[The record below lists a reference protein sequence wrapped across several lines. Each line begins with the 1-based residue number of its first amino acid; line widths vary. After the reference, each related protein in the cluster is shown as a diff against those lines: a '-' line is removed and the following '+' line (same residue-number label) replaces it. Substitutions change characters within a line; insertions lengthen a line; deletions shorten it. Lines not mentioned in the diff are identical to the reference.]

1 MTNTPKLRFKEFN
14 EEWVKLKIED
24 VVDVIDGDRGENY
37 PKESEF
43 SDDGY
48 CLFLNAKNVTKN
60 GFDFKEKKFITEF
73 KDKKLRNGKLELN
86 DLVLTTRGTIGNIA
100 YYTSSIP
107 YKYIRINSGMVVL
120 KSKCIFHGFLYS
132 YVKSHYF
139 EKQVMQTC
147 YGSAQPQ
154 LTVKGIN
161 NFKVAIPSIE
171 EQEKIASFFSLID
184 KKIELQTEKVEELKN
199 YKKGIMQKIFSQELR
214 FKDENGNEYP
224 KWKLGK
230 LGDYLINKGG
240 TALEKYVGDKGT
252 HNFISIGNY
261 SVDGN
266 YIDTGQRISL
276 NDKTQEKLLNKNDL
290 VMVLNDKTASG
301 DLIGSTIL
309 IDEDNK
315 YIYNQRSERL
325 ICNSNIYP
333 DFCWILLNSE
343 MFRRKVFSLA
353 QGGTQIYVN
362 FSSVKNL
369 EIELPHL
376 KEQEK
381 IIHFIFNINT
391 KLNKEQE
398 KLEYLNQY
406 KKGLLQQMFI

>member
-1 MTNTPKLRFKEFN
+1 MKNVPNLRFKEFSS
-14 EEWVKLKIED
+14 EW
-24 VVDVIDGDRGENY
+24 
-37 PKESEF
+37 ES
-43 SDDGY
+43 
-48 CLFLNAKNVTKN
+48 
-60 GFDFKEKKFITEF
+60 
-73 KDKKLRNGKLELN
+73 
-86 DLVLTTRGTIGNIA
+86 
-100 YYTSSIP
+100 
-107 YKYIRINSGMVVL
+107 
-120 KSKCIFHGFLYS
+120 
-132 YVKSHYF
+132 
-139 EKQVMQTC
+139 
-147 YGSAQPQ
+147 
-154 LTVKGIN
+154 
-161 NFKVAIPSIE
+161 
-171 EQEKIASFFSLID
+171 
-184 KKIELQTEKVEELKN
+184 
-199 YKKGIMQKIFSQELR
+199 
-214 FKDENGNEYP
+214 
-224 KWKLGK
+224 GK
-230 LGDYLINKGG
+230 LGQYISNKGG
-240 TALEKYVGDKGT
+240 TALEKYVEDEGT

-266 YIDTGQRISL
+266 YIDTGQRINL

-325 ICNSNIYP
+325 ICNSAISP
-333 DFCWILLNSE
+333 DFCWVLLNSK
-343 MFRRKVFSLA
+343 MFRRKVFSIAQGGTQIYVNFSNVKNLQILLPSLNEQKKIASFFSLIDKKIELQTEKVEELTNYKKGIMQKIFSQELRFKDENGNEYPEWKIGRLGEYLSNKGGTALEKYVEDEGTHNFISIGNYSVDGNYIDTGQRINLNDKTQEKLLNKNDLVMVLNDKTASGDLIGSTILIDEDNKYIYNQRSERLICNSAISPDFCWVLLNSKMFRKKVFSIA

-381 IIHFIFNINT
+381 IAHFIFNLNT

-398 KLEYLNQY
+398 KLDMLLTY

>member
-1 MTNTPKLRFKEFN
+1 MNSVPNLRFKEFSG
-14 EEWVKLKIED
+14 EWESQPLSKLGTFFKGTGLSKADLSDEGNPCVLYGELYTKYTEVIANVKSKTNVELGNAVIGKINDVLIPSSGETAVDIATASCLQQDDVILGGDLNVFRSNQVNGIFTSYQLNTSKKFEIAKLAQGASVVHVYNDQLKKLKLS
-24 VVDVIDGDRGENY
+24 V
-37 PKESEF
+37 P
-43 SDDGY
+43 
-48 CLFLNAKNVTKN
+48 T
-60 GFDFKEKKFITEF
+60 
-73 KDKKLRNGKLELN
+73 
-86 DLVLTTRGTIGNIA
+86 
-100 YYTSSIP
+100 
-107 YKYIRINSGMVVL
+107 
-120 KSKCIFHGFLYS
+120 
-132 YVKSHYF
+132 
-139 EKQVMQTC
+139 
-147 YGSAQPQ
+147 
-154 LTVKGIN
+154 
-161 NFKVAIPSIE
+161 IE
-171 EQEKIASFFSLID
+171 EQEKIASFFSLIE

-224 KWKLGK
+224 EWKLGR
-230 LGDYLINKGG
+230 LGEYLINKGG
-240 TALEKYVGDKGT
+240 TPLEKYVEDEGT
-252 HNFISIGNY
+252 YNFISIGNY

-266 YIDTGQRISL
+266 YIDTGQRINL
-276 NDKTQEKLLNKNDL
+276 NDKTHEKLLNKNDL

-325 ICNSNIYP
+325 ICNSAISP
-333 DFCWILLNSE
+333 DFCWILLNSK
-343 MFRRKVFSLA
+343 MFRRKVFSIA

-381 IIHFIFNINT
+381 IVHFIFNLNT

-398 KLEYLNQY
+398 KLDGLNQY

>member
-1 MTNTPKLRFKEFN
+1 MNNTPKLRFKEFSHDWNLQKLGQLGESIIGLTYSPDNIAEEGTLVLRSSNIKDNKIVYLDNVYVNMDIPDKLITIENDVLICSRNGSRALIGKSALIGKDNINNSFGAFMTLFRSDYGAFIFQLIQTTAFFKQIHQNLGATINQITSKDLNNMKFYVPKN
-14 EEWVKLKIED
+14 EEK
-24 VVDVIDGDRGENY
+24 
-37 PKESEF
+37 
-43 SDDGY
+43 
-48 CLFLNAKNVTKN
+48 
-60 GFDFKEKKFITEF
+60 
-73 KDKKLRNGKLELN
+73 
-86 DLVLTTRGTIGNIA
+86 
-100 YYTSSIP
+100 
-107 YKYIRINSGMVVL
+107 
-120 KSKCIFHGFLYS
+120 
-132 YVKSHYF
+132 
-139 EKQVMQTC
+139 
-147 YGSAQPQ
+147 
-154 LTVKGIN
+154 
-161 NFKVAIPSIE
+161 
-171 EQEKIASFFSLID
+171 EKIASFFSLID

-224 KWKLGK
+224 EWKIGRLGE
-230 LGDYLINKGG
+230 YLSNKGG
-240 TALEKYVGDKGT
+240 TALEKYVEDEGT

-266 YIDTGQRISL
+266 YIDTGQRINL

-325 ICNSNIYP
+325 ICNSAISP
-333 DFCWILLNSE
+333 DFCWVLLNSK
-343 MFRRKVFSLA
+343 MFRRKVFSIA

-381 IIHFIFNINT
+381 IAHFIFNLNT

-398 KLEYLNQY
+398 KLDMLLTY

>member
-1 MTNTPKLRFKEFN
+1 MKNVPNLRFKEFSG
-14 EEWVKLKIED
+14 EWEYKLLSSFATKITQKNGD
-24 VVDVIDGDRGENY
+24 YKVTNVISN
-37 PKESEF
+37 S
-43 SDDGY
+43 
-48 CLFLNAKNVTKN
+48 AKNGLVSQKDYFDKDIANQENIN
-60 GFDFKEKKFITEF
+60 G
-73 KDKKLRNGKLELN
+73 
-86 DLVLTTRGTIGNIA
+86 
-100 YYTSSIP
+100 YY
-107 YKYIRINSGMVVL
+107 V
-120 KSKCIFHGFLYS
+120 
-132 YVKSHYF
+132 
-139 EKQVMQTC
+139 
-147 YGSAQPQ
+147 
-154 LTVKGIN
+154 IN
-161 NFKVAIPSIE
+161 NGDFVYNPRKSNESPYGPINRFSSTEAGVVSPLYLCFSVNCEVNDRYLEYYFKSSKWYQFIYKNSDQGARHDRVSIRDAEFFKMKLNIPNYQ

-224 KWKLGK
+224 EWKLGR
-230 LGDYLINKGG
+230 LGEYLINKGG
-240 TALEKYVGDKGT
+240 TPLEKYVEDEGT
-252 HNFISIGNY
+252 YNFISIGNY

-266 YIDTGQRISL
+266 YIDTGQRINL
-276 NDKTQEKLLNKNDL
+276 NDKTHEKLLNKNDL

-325 ICNSNIYP
+325 ICNSAISP
-333 DFCWILLNSE
+333 DFCWILLNSK
-343 MFRRKVFSLA
+343 MFRRKVFSIA

-381 IIHFIFNINT
+381 IVHFIFNLNT

-398 KLEYLNQY
+398 KLDGLNQY

>member
-1 MTNTPKLRFKEFN
+1 MTKVPNLRFKEFSEDWKN
-14 EEWVKLKIED
+14 EPLSRLGTFFKGSGLSKSD
-24 VVDVIDGDRGENY
+24 L
-37 PKESEF
+37 
-43 SDDGY
+43 SDDGNPCVLY
-48 CLFLNAKNVTKN
+48 GELYTKYTEVIRDVKSRTNVEGSNMVLGKANDVLIPSSGETAIDIATASCLQQDDVILGGDLNVFRSNQLN
-60 GFDFKEKKFITEF
+60 GIFASYQLNTSKKFEIA
-73 KDKKLRNGKLELN
+73 KLAQGASVVHVYNDQLKKLKLS
-86 DLVLTTRGTIGNIA
+86 V
-100 YYTSSIP
+100 
-107 YKYIRINSGMVVL
+107 
-120 KSKCIFHGFLYS
+120 
-132 YVKSHYF
+132 
-139 EKQVMQTC
+139 
-147 YGSAQPQ
+147 
-154 LTVKGIN
+154 
-161 NFKVAIPSIE
+161 PSLE

-184 KKIELQTEKVEELKN
+184 KKIELQTEKVEELTN

-224 KWKLGK
+224 EWKIGRLGE
-230 LGDYLINKGG
+230 YLSNKGG
-240 TALEKYVGDKGT
+240 TALEKYVEDEGT

-266 YIDTGQRISL
+266 YIDTGQRINL

-325 ICNSNIYP
+325 ICNSAISP
-333 DFCWILLNSE
+333 DFCWVLLNSK
-343 MFRRKVFSLA
+343 MFRKKVFSIA

-381 IIHFIFNINT
+381 IAHFIFNLNT

-398 KLEYLNQY
+398 KLDMLLTY